1 MNLAGKI
8 LVVIVFVMSLM
19 FATFSIMVYAS
30 HRNWREEIVRAN
42 PIGNQDVGLKEVY
55 NRKTVENEHLT
66 TQRNNLEEQL
76 LSQKAETIKALTS
89 LETMSVALRSE
100 FATKAEQLKTKEAQL
115 AANTVDLH
123 KAEAELQ
130 ELTAKVNQLRGEIA
144 AAEQQTDEQIKRSVS
159 LNDKLATASGQ
170 LAVLQ
175 ERNEQLSSDVKQAKQ
190 RGGTP

>member
-8 LVVIVFVMSLM
+8 LVVALFIMSLM

-30 HRNWREEIVRAN
+30 HRNWREEIVRAA
-42 PIGNQDVGLKEVY
+42 PVGNQDVGLREQHK
-55 NRKTVENEHLT
+55 RKTEENERLT
-66 TQRNNLEEQL
+66 KERNNLEEQSKNEKGMRIQDL
-76 LSQKAETIKALTS
+76 IALEVMTSALKTEYAAKAQE
-89 LETMSVALRSE
+89 
-100 FATKAEQLKTKEAQL
+100 LKTKETQL

-123 KAEAELQ
+123 KSEAELK
-130 ELTAKVNQLRGEIA
+130 ELTSQVNQLRTQIA
-144 AAEQQTDEQIKRSVS
+144 AAQQATSEQIKLSVS

-190 RGGTP
+190 RGGPQ